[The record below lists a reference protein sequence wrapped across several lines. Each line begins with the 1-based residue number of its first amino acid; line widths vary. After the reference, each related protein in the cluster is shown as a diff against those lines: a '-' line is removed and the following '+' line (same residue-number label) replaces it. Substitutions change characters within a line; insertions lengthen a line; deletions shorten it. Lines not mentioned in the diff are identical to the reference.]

1 MHNYALVTRIHVLTA
16 IKIHDQRGAEE
27 FLAEHGLDERGDL
40 VLIERGKR
48 YDFRALLAF
57 AHGKATGTTPE
68 AAAIDEDRVK
78 VLTDLGFTVAS
89 ASELDR
95 PASARGV
102 TRVPGS
108 PRASTPRTPAART
121 PRPSRAAAPKA
132 PAKPEPEIKLCPS
145 CYTQLPASGQCDFC
159 D

>member
-1 MHNYALVTRIHVLTA
+1 VQNFNLVTRIHVLTA
-16 IKIHDQRGAEE
+16 IKIHDQGGAAA
-27 FLAEHGLDERGDL
+27 FLESHGLEGPGDL
-40 VLIERGKR
+40 VLVERGKR

-57 AHGKATGTTPE
+57 AHGKATGTVLDAT
-68 AAAIDEDRVK
+68 AIGEERTK

-89 ASELDR
+89 VSEMDR
-95 PASARGV
+95 PAQVRG
-102 TRVPGS
+102 RVPGT
-108 PRASTPRTPAART
+108 PRSATPRTTTART
-121 PRPSRAAAPKA
+121 PRAAASRTPKA

>member
-40 VLIERGKR
+40 VLVERGKR
-48 YDFRALLAF
+48 YDYRALLAF

-68 AAAIDEDRVK
+68 ATSIGEERIK

-89 ASELDR
+89 AYELDR
-95 PASARGV
+95 PAGSRAA

-108 PRASTPRTPAART
+108 PRAATPRTTTART
-121 PRPSRAAAPKA
+121 PRPSRAAPKA

>member
-1 MHNYALVTRIHVLTA
+1 MQNYALVTRIHVLTA

-27 FLAEHGLDERGDL
+27 FLAEHGIDERGDL
-40 VLIERGKR
+40 VLVERGKR
-48 YDFRALLAF
+48 YDYRALLAF

-68 AAAIDEDRVK
+68 ATGIGEERVK

-89 ASELDR
+89 AFELDR
-95 PASARGV
+95 PAGSRAAA
-102 TRVPGS
+102 RVPGS
-108 PRASTPRTPAART
+108 PRTASPRTTSPRT
-121 PRPSRAAAPKA
+121 PRPSRAAPKA
-132 PAKPEPEIKLCPS
+132 PAKPEPEIRLCPS

>member
-1 MHNYALVTRIHVLTA
+1 MQNFALVTRIHVLTA
-16 IKIHDQRGAEE
+16 IKIHDQQGAES
-27 FLAEHGLDERGDL
+27 FLASHGLESRGDL

-57 AHGKATGTTPE
+57 AHGKATGTTPPAE
-68 AAAIDEDRVK
+68 SIGEERAK

-89 ASELDR
+89 ASEIDR
-95 PASARGV
+95 PTPVRGA

-108 PRASTPRTPAART
+108 PRVATPRATTPRT
-121 PRPSRAAAPKA
+121 PRPSRAVPKA

>member
-1 MHNYALVTRIHVLTA
+1 MQNYALVTRIHVLTA

-27 FLAEHGLDERGDL
+27 FLSSHGIDERGDL
-40 VLIERGKR
+40 VLVERGKR
-48 YDFRALLAF
+48 YDYRALLAF
-57 AHGKATGTTPE
+57 AHGKATGTTPDATGIGE
-68 AAAIDEDRVK
+68 ERIK

-95 PASARGV
+95 PAGSRAP

-108 PRASTPRTPAART
+108 PRTAAPRTTTPRT
-121 PRPSRAAAPKA
+121 PRPSRAAPKA
-132 PAKPEPEIKLCPS
+132 PAKPEPEIRLCPS

>member
-16 IKIHDQRGAEE
+16 IKIHDQRGGEE
-27 FLAEHGLDERGDL
+27 FLAEHGLEERGDL

-48 YDFRALLAF
+48 YDYRALLAF

-68 AAAIDEDRVK
+68 AADIGEDRVK

-89 ASELDR
+89 ASEIDR
-95 PASARGV
+95 PTPVRGA

-108 PRASTPRTPAART
+108 PRTAAPRTTTPRT
-121 PRPSRAAAPKA
+121 PRPSRAAPKA

-145 CYTQLPASGQCDFC
+145 CFTQLPASGQCDFC
-159 D
+159 E

>member
-1 MHNYALVTRIHVLTA
+1 MQNYALVTRIHVLTA

-27 FLAEHGLDERGDL
+27 FLAGHGLEERGDL
-40 VLIERGKR
+40 VLVERGKR
-48 YDFRALLAF
+48 YDYRALLAF
-57 AHGKATGTTPE
+57 AHGKATGTTPD
-68 AAAIDEDRVK
+68 AAGIGAERIK

-95 PASARGV
+95 PAGTRS

-108 PRASTPRTPAART
+108 PRTATPRTTTPRT

-145 CYTQLPASGQCDFC
+145 CFTQLPASGQCDFC